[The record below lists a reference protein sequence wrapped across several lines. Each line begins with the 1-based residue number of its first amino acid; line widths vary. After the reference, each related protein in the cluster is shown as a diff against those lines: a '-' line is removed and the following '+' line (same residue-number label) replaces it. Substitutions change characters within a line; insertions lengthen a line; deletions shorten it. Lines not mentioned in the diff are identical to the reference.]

1 MAGAGYRNFQTGEVL
16 TATNVNTYL
25 NEQTVMVF
33 ADAAARTTALSGVL
47 AEGMVTYLKDTNQI
61 EVYNGSSWVG
71 TVRTDVANTFTTG
84 TQTVETGG
92 GGTVGLVIKG
102 VLTQSSD
109 LQQWQTS
116 AGSTLTR
123 IDAFG
128 RVGIRGAAGLS
139 NAVLSVIP
147 DATTSPGIVVR
158 GAASQTADLQQWQS
172 SAGASLAYVSSVGA
186 VAANYLQG
194 LGATT
199 PYMQFTGNDLILFT
213 RNAAYKGLIIR
224 GATSQSADLQQ
235 WQSSTGTVLA
245 SISSGGNLTS
255 NSIIATGVFRLNLA
269 TGTGST
275 AHIVNTTTTN
285 IGLMIRGA
293 VSQTADLQQW
303 QSSAGTVMAKITNV
317 GGVRATNSG
326 TLNTWILMD
335 EQNTGGFLRIR
346 KQSAATTNPGADTA
360 SLYFRDGTTAGTLKL
375 VVRAGA
381 SGAETTILDNIPQ

>member
-16 TATNVNTYL
+16 TATNVN
-25 NEQTVMVF
+25 
-33 ADAAARTTALSGVL
+33 
-47 AEGMVTYLKDTNQI
+47 TYLKDTNQI

-303 QSSAGTVMAKITNV
+303 QSSAGTVLAYVTS
-317 GGVRATNSG
+317 GGNFRTDGALQVFSAHFDARSTNSG
-326 TLNTWILMD
+326 GLITMTKA
-335 EQNTGGFLRIR
+335 T
-346 KQSAATTNPGADTA
+346 AAAANPGSGQAR
-360 SLYFRDGTTAGTLKL
+360 LYFRDGTTAGTLKL